1 MDIKKLLEKN
11 KEYTIWKKDIEEQL
25 KIRKASIE
33 DLNSQI
39 NFDKIKELGYD
50 EAKSIFEEIKYNLDY
65 KVLRPKFEEVLK
77 DLKEDKYPE
86 MKKAHYFPILN
97 EIDFLTKKQIKNL
110 DNYLYTY
117 PRVRIMNQYYI
128 RMWNECGIH
137 SNIDKIIDFM
147 YKNNML
153 DKKYILTCYRCS
165 EGDSEEIS
173 KEKYDNM
180 KKYFNIES
188 KLKSNISI
196 SKEDEEW
203 FEDFDIYID
212 GFTNIGC
219 ECGGVEIEEW
229 CDIEDNLYY
238 EYRLKVKPDTT
249 YENK

>member
-117 PRVRIMNQYYI
+117 PRVRIM
-128 RMWNECGIH
+128 
-137 SNIDKIIDFM
+137 
-147 YKNNML
+147 
-153 DKKYILTCYRCS
+153 S
-165 EGDSEEIS
+165 EPPTTKVI
-173 KEKYDNM
+173 
-180 KKYFNIES
+180 
-188 KLKSNISI
+188 
-196 SKEDEEW
+196 
-203 FEDFDIYID
+203 
-212 GFTNIGC
+212 GF
-219 ECGGVEIEEW
+219 
-229 CDIEDNLYY
+229 
-238 EYRLKVKPDTT
+238 
-249 YENK
+249 